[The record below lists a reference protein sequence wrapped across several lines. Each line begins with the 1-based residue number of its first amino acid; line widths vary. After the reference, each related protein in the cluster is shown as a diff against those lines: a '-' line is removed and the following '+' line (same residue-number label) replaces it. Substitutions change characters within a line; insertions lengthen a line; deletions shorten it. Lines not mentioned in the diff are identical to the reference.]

1 MCARKPESALR
12 IARIAIGQ
20 KFPQVQSNV
29 LEKAISVACEGGV
42 IYLKSG
48 VHTENYTLNITK
60 PINLIGENGAILKL
74 KFAVSPLNKASES
87 LFFKIDAY
95 RFEFLTP
102 MANNT
107 VNAGAYSN
115 ICIKLQSK

>member
-1 MCARKPESALR
+1 MR